1 MTEPPSVRPIQ
12 EAVGAGP
19 LSKMMPRLPAHIK
32 VVNSV
37 WNGSGY
43 IRRKTALYYVM
54 QGRAEFLA
62 DGQLRL
68 IKTHPRNRAAAHRA
82 AKGYEDVHRPM
93 TVDEMAHL
101 PIIQRRRS

>member
-1 MTEPPSVRPIQ
+1 MTEPPSVWPIQ

-19 LSKMMPRLPAHIK
+19 LSKMTPRLPGHIK

-68 IKTHPRNRAAAHRA
+68 IEAHPKNRAAAHRA
-82 AKGYEDVHRPM
+82 AKGYEDVRRPM
-93 TVDEMAHL
+93 TLDEMAHL
-101 PIIQRRRS
+101 PIIKPGRS